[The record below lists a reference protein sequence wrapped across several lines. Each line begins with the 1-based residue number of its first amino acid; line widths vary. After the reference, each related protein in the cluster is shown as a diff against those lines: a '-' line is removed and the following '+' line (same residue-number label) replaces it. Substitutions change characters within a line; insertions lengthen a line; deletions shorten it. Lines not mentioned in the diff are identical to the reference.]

1 MDTNTDLTALNAFFR
16 LQINN
21 QVNQAATTANTNQLS
36 DAEMRDVLQD
46 LAAFNTGLLRA
57 DPGLGANAV
66 ALPDVQPMSDMGSM
80 STADLLLLI
89 RAESRKTTDLLVK
102 NTTDGIKAQEAS
114 IDDKRIETNAK
125 LDEAA
130 KAMEKAERL
139 GKVMKI
145 GGAVLMVVSAV
156 ATIAT
161 MGAASPLLMVAMG
174 VIIAAS
180 TIPVPG
186 TDGQTLADLSA
197 DALSDLLQ
205 NMGMNEKAADRLAL
219 GIVMVVEI
227 VASVG
232 VASAAAS
239 AAGASTAA
247 NASANAASTAAKET
261 VEEVGKEVAKEA
273 METVEEVG
281 KKVAKEAIEEAG
293 EKAVKEGA
301 DEIVEEAG
309 EMAVKEGADKV
320 VDEAGEKAVKEGAD
334 KVVEEAGEK
343 VVKEGA
349 DEVVEEVGEKAVK
362 QGVGA
367 DDPDKAV
374 KDLQKA
380 VTKAGA
386 VGQAIASAGD
396 VAMGGVNIAAA
407 KSEYNAQMANA
418 DIQELKATMAY
429 LQGIL
434 ESDAEFTQMLMDISA
449 QLDGGVANI
458 VNIESRANENR
469 TYEAYS

>member
-301 DEIVEEAG
+301 D
-309 EMAVKEGADKV
+309 
-320 VDEAGEKAVKEGAD
+320 

>member
-320 VDEAGEKAVKEGAD
+320 V
-334 KVVEEAGEK
+334 EEAGEK

>member
-1 MDTNTDLTALNAFFR
+1 MDTNTDLAALNAFFR

-46 LAAFNTGLLRA
+46 LAAFNTGLLRS

-102 NTTDGIKAQEAS
+102 NTTDGIKAEEAS

-125 LDEAA
+125 MDEAA

-145 GGAVLMVVSAV
+145 GGSVLMVVSAV

-161 MGAASPLLMVAMG
+161 MGAASPLLMASMG
-174 VIIAAS
+174 VILAAS

-197 DALSDLLQ
+197 AALSDLLQ
-205 NMGMNEKAADRLAL
+205 NMGMNEKAADWLAL

-232 VASAAAS
+232 VSSAAAS

-301 DEIVEEAG
+301 DE
-309 EMAVKEGADKV
+309 
-320 VDEAGEKAVKEGAD
+320 
-334 KVVEEAGEK
+334 VVEEA
-343 VVKEGA
+343 
-349 DEVVEEVGEKAVK
+349 GEKAVK

-374 KDLQKA
+374 RDLQTA

-386 VGQAIASAGD
+386 AGQAASSAGN
-396 VAMGGVNIAAA
+396 VAMAGVDIAAA
-407 KSEYNAQMANA
+407 KSEYDAQKANA

-434 ESDAEFTQMLMDISA
+434 ESDAEFTQLLMDISA
-449 QLDGGVANI
+449 QLDSGVANI

-469 TYEAYS
+469 TYQAYS

>member
-1 MDTNTDLTALNAFFR
+1 MDTNTDLAALNAFFR

-21 QVNQAATTANTNQLS
+21 QVNQAATTANTNPLS

-46 LAAFNTGLLRA
+46 LAAFNTGLLRS

-139 GKVMKI
+139 GQVMKI
-145 GGAVLMVVSAV
+145 GGAVLMVVSAA

-161 MGAASPLLMVAMG
+161 MGAASPLLMAAMG

-205 NMGMNEKAADRLAL
+205 NMGMNEKAADWLAL

-227 VASVG
+227 VASMG
-232 VASAAAS
+232 VASSA
-239 AAGASTAA
+239 AAGAGASNAA

-301 DEIVEEAG
+301 DEVVEEAG
-309 EMAVKEGADKV
+309 EMA
-320 VDEAGEKAVKEGAD
+320 
-334 KVVEEAGEK
+334 
-343 VVKEGA
+343 VKEGA

-362 QGVGA
+362 EGVGA
-367 DDPDKAV
+367 DVPDKAV
-374 KDLQKA
+374 KDLQRA
-380 VTKAGA
+380 AAKAGA
-386 VGQAIASAGD
+386 VGQASASAGD
-396 VAMGGVNIAAA
+396 VAMGGVNIVAA
-407 KSEYNAQMANA
+407 KSEYDAQMANA

-434 ESDAEFTQMLMDISA
+434 ESDAEFTQLLMDISA
-449 QLDGGVANI
+449 QLDSGVAKI
-458 VNIESRANENR
+458 VNLESRANENR
-469 TYEAYS
+469 TYQSYS

>member
-1 MDTNTDLTALNAFFR
+1 MDTNTDLAALNAFFR

-320 VDEAGEKAVKEGAD
+320 V
-334 KVVEEAGEK
+334 EEAGEK

-362 QGVGA
+362 EGVGA
-367 DDPDKAV
+367 DVPDKAE
-374 KDLQKA
+374 KELQKA

-386 VGQAIASAGD
+386 VGQATASAGN

-469 TYEAYS
+469 TYQSYS